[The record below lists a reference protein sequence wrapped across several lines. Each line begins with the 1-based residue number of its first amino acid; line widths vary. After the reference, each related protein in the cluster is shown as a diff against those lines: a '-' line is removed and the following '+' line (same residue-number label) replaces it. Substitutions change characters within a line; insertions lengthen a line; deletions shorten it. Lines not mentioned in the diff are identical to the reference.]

1 MTVGQVFHDDRRL
14 WTTAAV
20 GALVLHGAALAAVLL
35 VRTET
40 APHLPEP
47 VMEVELPPPGPAED
61 ATSASADP
69 VSPTP
74 EMQPAA
80 QELPSYLAPEIDI
93 PEMQAPPPPDPVRL
107 PPPAKVQ
114 TAVPASRIAQVATPQ
129 PAAKPAAVTQG
140 AGNAPGDDPRA
151 KKKEA
156 DYYRLLMAHLQRK
169 KKYPSEAKKA
179 GQQGVVTVR
188 FTIDRSGNVTTS
200 AIKSS
205 SGHSL
210 LDTATLDLMQR
221 VSPLPPIPKEMGRE
235 SLTIAL
241 PIDYALSRK

>member
-1 MTVGQVFHDDRRL
+1 MTAAHAFHDDKRL
-14 WTTAAV
+14 WTAAAV
-20 GALVLHGAALAAVLL
+20 GALALHGAALAAVLL
-35 VRTET
+35 VRAED
-40 APHLPEP
+40 APPLPEP
-47 VMEVELPPPGPAED
+47 VMEVEMQPHGPAEE

-69 VSPTP
+69 APPAP
-74 EMQPAA
+74 EMQPVA
-80 QELPSYLAPEIDI
+80 QELPTYLAPEIDI
-93 PEMQAPPPPDPVRL
+93 PEVQAPLPPDPVRL
-107 PPPAKVQ
+107 PPPVKVQ
-114 TAVPASRIAQVATPQ
+114 TAAPAPRIAQVPTPQ
-129 PAAKPAAVTQG
+129 PAAKPAAVSQG
-140 AGNAPGDDPRA
+140 AGDAPGDDPRA
-151 KKKEA
+151 KKKAA

-200 AIKSS
+200 AIKNS
-205 SGHSL
+205 SGHDL